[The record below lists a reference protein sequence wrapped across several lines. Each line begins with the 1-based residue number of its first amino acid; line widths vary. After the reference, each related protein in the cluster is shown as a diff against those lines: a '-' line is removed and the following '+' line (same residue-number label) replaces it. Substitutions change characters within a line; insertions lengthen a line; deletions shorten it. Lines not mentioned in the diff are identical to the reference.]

1 MLSRPGALSA
11 SALLQRGFVRQLS
24 WKTLSEVLSR
34 LLGLLFFVL
43 LARVLGDSGLGE
55 YTLPLA
61 LAGLLALLLDW
72 GSNSL
77 LLREVAREP
86 ARAAHWLSLALALK
100 GLAALSF
107 GLALWLWPWLLS
119 LQTTPGRLYA
129 AGGLLLGQAGIDT
142 LVAWLNARGAYRLEL
157 QLRLGSR
164 LGVLAVQLLLLW
176 RWPSIDVLLWGAALS
191 QLLALVLCLLWV
203 GRVDPVRLPR
213 PAARPLWQFF
223 CAGWGFWLANMAWLL
238 YLKIDLAML
247 PLLGR
252 PAAELGWYQ
261 SAVRFYEIPGL
272 GAWLIAVVALPRL
285 SARLAAEAVT
295 DTVTDTAN
303 KPSALPPAFQQAVA
317 SGLRWL
323 TPASA
328 LLALLAFGLGPL
340 LIRAL
345 LGSDYGPAAE
355 TFALLSLGI
364 PGIFVSLFWFSV
376 LGAAQRQR
384 LVAWGTAG
392 CLLLNVGLNSFWI
405 PRMGHQGAALSTLC
419 CDLLLWGFFVACGR
433 QQGLLTG
440 TGLSGHGPVLSW
452 GLWCLLSALLVLGRF
467 SWAAF

>member
-1 MLSRPGALSA
+1 MLTRQGTLWPR
-11 SALLQRGFVRQLS
+11 LLQQGFVRQLS

-86 ARAAHWLSLALALK
+86 DRAGHWLSMALALK

-107 GLALWLWPWLLS
+107 VLALWLWPWLLP
-119 LQTTPGRLYA
+119 LQITASRLLA
-129 AGGLLLGQAGIDT
+129 AGGLLLGQAGMDT

-164 LGVLAVQLLLLW
+164 LGVLALQLLLLGY
-176 RWPSIDVLLWGAALS
+176 WPAIDVLLWGAALG
-191 QLLALVLCLLWV
+191 QLLALAVCLGVIW
-203 GRVDPVRLPR
+203 RVDPVRLSW

-223 CAGWGFWLANMAWLL
+223 CAGWTFWLANMAWLL
-238 YLKIDLAML
+238 YLKMDLAML

-252 PAAELGWYQ
+252 PAEELGWYQ

-272 GAWLIAVVALPRL
+272 GAWLISVVALPRL
-285 SARLAAEAVT
+285 SAKAAASSSGGA
-295 DTVTDTAN
+295 DF
-303 KPSALPPAFQQAVA
+303 KQAVDR
-317 SGLRWL
+317 GMRWL
-323 TPASA
+323 SPLSL

-340 LIRAL
+340 LIEAL
-345 LGSDYGPAAE
+345 LGADYAPAARS
-355 TFALLSLGI
+355 FALLSLGL

-384 LVAWGTAG
+384 LVAWGTA
-392 CLLLNVGLNSFWI
+392 CCLALNLLLNSLWI
-405 PRMGHQGAALSTLC
+405 PRWGQQGAALSTLC
-419 CDLLLWGFFVACGR
+419 CDLLLWGFFMACGIR
-433 QQGLLTG
+433 LNLLQTRWQLVIWPLWCALSAGLL
-440 TGLSGHGPVLSW
+440 LSG
-452 GLWCLLSALLVLGRF
+452 F
-467 SWAAF
+467 SWAVG

>member
-1 MLSRPGALSA
+1 MLIRLSTLWKH
-11 SALLQRGFVRQLS
+11 LLQQGFVRQLS

-43 LARVLGDSGLGE
+43 LARVLGDSSLGE

-86 ARAAHWLSLALALK
+86 HRAGHWLSMALALK

-107 GLALWLWPWLLS
+107 VLALVLVPGIWPWLLPPQLAAS
-119 LQTTPGRLYA
+119 RLLA
-129 AGGLLLGQAGIDT
+129 AGGLLLGQAGMDT
-142 LVAWLNARGAYRLEL
+142 LVAWLNARGAYQLEL

-176 RWPSIDVLLWGAALS
+176 YWPAIDVLLWGAALS
-191 QLLALVLCLLWV
+191 QLLALAGCLWV
-203 GRVDPVRLPR
+203 IWRVDPVRLTW

-223 CAGWGFWLANMAWLL
+223 CAGWAFWLANMAWLL
-238 YLKIDLAML
+238 YLKMDLAML

-252 PAAELGWYQ
+252 PAEELGWYQ

-272 GAWLIAVVALPRL
+272 GAWLISVVALPRL
-285 SARLAAEAVT
+285 SAKAAAGSF
-295 DTVTDTAN
+295 A
-303 KPSALPPAFQQAVA
+303 SAEFKQAVA
-317 SGLRWL
+317 RGLRWL
-323 TPASA
+323 SPLSL

-340 LIRAL
+340 LIEAL
-345 LGSDYGPAAE
+345 LGADYAPAARS
-355 TFALLSLGI
+355 FALLSLGL

-384 LVAWGTAG
+384 LVAWGTAA
-392 CLLLNVGLNSFWI
+392 CLALNLLLNSLWI
-405 PRMGHQGAALSTLC
+405 PRWGQQGAALSTLC
-419 CDLLLWGFFVACGR
+419 CDLLLWGFFMACGAR
-433 QQGLLTG
+433 LDLLQSRWQALIWPLWCALSAGLL
-440 TGLSGHGPVLSW
+440 LSS
-452 GLWCLLSALLVLGRF
+452 F
-467 SWAAF
+467 SWAVA